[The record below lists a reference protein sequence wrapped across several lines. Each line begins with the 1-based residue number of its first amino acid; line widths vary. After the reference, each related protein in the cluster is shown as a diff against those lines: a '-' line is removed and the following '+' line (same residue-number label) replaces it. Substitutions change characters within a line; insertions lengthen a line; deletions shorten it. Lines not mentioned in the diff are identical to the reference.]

1 MHHSLQL
8 TFSYPATNQE
18 GCSLTQPNLTSEFG
32 PLPMIHFAEEWQ
44 HRKKA
49 SALQD
54 TLYDGMIMIQT
65 NTKQYM
71 KCIQSYG
78 VKFMHVPSFSSL
90 TAGI

>member
-54 TLYDGMIMIQT
+54 TLGYDGMIMIQT
-65 NTKQYM
+65 NVYKAIHEMYTKLW
-71 KCIQSYG
+71 S
-78 VKFMHVPSFSSL
+78 
-90 TAGI
+90 